1 MNDVQLPAD
10 AERGLTRFTQRLER
24 LDIDQ
29 LRIYALRPPDRMSH
43 QRAMERAEVL
53 AFKSGR
59 DKVLEAARATV
70 QEWLIRVFNEHQYK
84 PTMFGLN
91 WGRSL
96 GTADDRAE
104 IARTLR
110 EAVTALIVW
119 DLAADRDRAEL
130 LGAWGGLAT

>member
-1 MNDVQLPAD
+1 MSVVQLPAD
-10 AERGLTRFTQRLER
+10 AERRLARFTQRLER

-29 LRIYALRPPDRMSH
+29 LRIYAVRPPDRDWH
-43 QRAMERAEVL
+43 QQVMERAEVL
-53 AFKSGR
+53 AFNSGR

-70 QEWLIRVFNEHQYK
+70 QEWLIRVFNEHQYQ

-96 GTADDRAE
+96 GTVDDRAE

-119 DLAADRDRAEL
+119 DLAADRDRAEP

>member
-1 MNDVQLPAD
+1 
-10 AERGLTRFTQRLER
+10 
-24 LDIDQ
+24 
-29 LRIYALRPPDRMSH
+29 
-43 QRAMERAEVL
+43 
-53 AFKSGR
+53 
-59 DKVLEAARATV
+59 
-70 QEWLIRVFNEHQYK
+70 
-84 PTMFGLN
+84 MFGLN

-96 GTADDRAE
+96 GTVDDRAE

>member
-1 MNDVQLPAD
+1 MGWA
-10 AERGLTRFTQRLER
+10 
-24 LDIDQ
+24 
-29 LRIYALRPPDRMSH
+29 
-43 QRAMERAEVL
+43 
-53 AFKSGR
+53 
-59 DKVLEAARATV
+59 VLEAARATV
-70 QEWLIRVFNEHQYK
+70 QEWLIRVFNEHQYQ

-96 GTADDRAE
+96 GTVDDRAE